1 MFAKFDV
8 EDSGGRHSPTIIRY
22 EADGLH
28 RMRGGKLLDEYFPEG
43 TVMYRDGVADWVEAV
58 DVVTAPLVDLGR
70 IKSSYVEA
78 IKASIRKPGGTYI
91 DLGQGIAM
99 AHARPETG
107 VVTTSLSVL
116 KVGRPFLLADSQD
129 HPISTFFCLAAQDSN
144 SHLSLMQSLATFLS
158 DGKNQERLGKA
169 ANVEE
174 LRTILEEER

>member
-1 MFAKFDV
+1 MFAEFEV
-8 EDSGGRHSPTIIRY
+8 EVPERHSPTIIRS

-28 RMRGGKLLDEYFPEG
+28 RMRGGKLLNEYFPEG
-43 TVMYRDGVADWVEAV
+43 TVMYRDGVAGWEEAV
-58 DVVTAPLVDLGR
+58 DVVTGPLVDLGR
-70 IKSSYVEA
+70 IKPSYVDA

-99 AHARPETG
+99 AHARPEAG

-116 KVGRPFLLADSQD
+116 KVGSPFLLADSQD
-129 HPISTFFCLAAQDSN
+129 HPISTLFCLAAQDSN

-158 DGKNQERLGKA
+158 DAKNQERLGKA

-174 LRTILEEER
+174 LRTILKEER

>member
-1 MFAKFDV
+1 MFAEFEV
-8 EDSGGRHSPTIIRY
+8 EVPGRHSPTIIRS

-28 RMRGGKLLDEYFPEG
+28 RMRGGKLLNEYFPEG
-43 TVMYRDGVADWVEAV
+43 TVMYRDGVADWEEAV
-58 DVVTAPLVDLGR
+58 DVVTGPLVDLGR
-70 IKSSYVEA
+70 IKPSYVDA

-99 AHARPETG
+99 AHARPEAG

-116 KVGRPFLLADSQD
+116 KVGSPFLLADSQD
-129 HPISTFFCLAAQDSN
+129 HPISTLFCLAAQDSN

-158 DGKNQERLGKA
+158 DAKNQERLGKA

-174 LRTILEEER
+174 LRAILEEER

>member
-1 MFAKFDV
+1 
-8 EDSGGRHSPTIIRY
+8 
-22 EADGLH
+22 
-28 RMRGGKLLDEYFPEG
+28 MRGGKLLDEYFPEG

-70 IKSSYVEA
+70 IKPSYVEA

-99 AHARPETG
+99 AHARPEAG

-158 DGKNQERLGKA
+158 DGKNQEWLGKA

-174 LRTILEEER
+174 LRTILKEER